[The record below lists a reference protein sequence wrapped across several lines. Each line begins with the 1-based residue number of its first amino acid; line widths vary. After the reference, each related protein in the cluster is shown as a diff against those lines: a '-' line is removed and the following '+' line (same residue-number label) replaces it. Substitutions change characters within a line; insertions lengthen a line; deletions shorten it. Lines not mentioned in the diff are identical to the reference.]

1 MLNKDLIIA
10 IDGHSSSGKS
20 TFAKAIAREMGY
32 TYIDSGA
39 MYRAVTYLCL
49 ETGVL
54 QGSHVDMDGL
64 ADRLRSIQLDF
75 RYDRDNQKF
84 ETILNGHNVEDE
96 IRSLRVSDHVSQ
108 ISKIG
113 QVRDKMVEIQRKLGK
128 HKRIVMDGRDIGTV
142 VFPYADLKIFLTA
155 NESVRARR
163 RHKELDQKG
172 INTRLSEVEK
182 NIQMRD
188 RIDQT
193 RELSPL
199 QKAPDAITLDNSN
212 MTMEDQMD
220 WFRNLIKKLG
230 K

>member
-1 MLNKDLIIA
+1 
-10 IDGHSSSGKS
+10 
-20 TFAKAIAREMGY
+20 
-32 TYIDSGA
+32 
-39 MYRAVTYLCL
+39 
-49 ETGVL
+49 
-54 QGSHVDMDGL
+54 MDGL
-64 ADRLRSIQLDF
+64 ADRLRNIQLDF

-212 MTMEDQMD
+212 MTMEDQLD